1 MARRPLCVL
10 CLLLMTVMC
19 AADWLGAPLIRGNPL
34 PVPLQ
39 TWVSEHPDATIC
51 GEVERCADTEFSQS
65 IYLKETYLIYK
76 SEKVSLKN
84 VRVFLKKK
92 QEVPAGA
99 VLLLSGKL
107 EEVEGP
113 RNPGEFD
120 SRQYYACSNIFY
132 FLKKAEILK
141 QSQNYSRYGQFLLDL
156 QNRFADVLSRA
167 AGPDAPVFSAIVLGD
182 KSSLDIETKM
192 RYQMAGIIHMLAI
205 SGLHISVLG
214 MGLYQLL
221 KKLGLGIW
229 PAGLLA
235 LAVMLQYGMMTGA
248 SVSTMRAVCMFLL
261 SVGAKILGRI
271 YDMMTA
277 LAIAAIL
284 ILADCPAYL
293 YSSSFLLSFG
303 AVLGIGVV
311 SPLLIKLMG
320 TEKKLIKAL
329 LGSLSVQ
336 ITTLPVM
343 LWFYGE
349 VSVAGVF
356 LNLVVLPT
364 VGVVLASGVAAVL
377 LGCAWT
383 GAGIAC
389 ALPGRGLLFLY
400 EHLCILAAKLPFCT
414 WIGGQPT
421 LWQAAVYYVLLGL
434 GLWLADRVW
443 MAHKAGGVRA
453 ANVAG
458 EVRMA
463 NVASGARIAHEAGR
477 VQMAHRTHRVRGKKE
492 GESCALCREIVIL
505 TTMAGVL
512 LLGYHSHGE
521 LKITCLDV
529 GQGDGIVLE
538 TPQGGH
544 FLIDGGSSNKSALAQ
559 YQLLPY
565 LKSQGISFLDAIL
578 ISHTDDDHISGVK
591 ELLGFMADGLTT
603 IRVGYLLLPGWIEQ
617 PEAWQELASLAKKAG
632 VRVKSANAGDA
643 LRSGAVRL
651 TLLAPEEGRTGSDVN
666 EDGMVVLVEYDR
678 FKGLFTGDVGEESEK
693 ALLDKLED
701 VDFLKVGHHGSKN
714 SSFEDFLNKIR
725 PEISVIS
732 CSATNTYGHPSP
744 DAVKRLEDIGSR
756 VEYTMKSGAV
766 SVVSDGEHM
775 WVERFLTLG

>member
-10 CLLLMTVMC
+10 CLLLMAAMC
-19 AADWLGAPLIRGNPL
+19 AADWLGLPLIRGNPL
-34 PVPLQ
+34 PGPLQ
-39 TWVSEHPDATIC
+39 AWISEHPDATIC
-51 GEVERCADTEFSQS
+51 GEVERSADTEFSQS
-65 IYLKETYLIYK
+65 IYLKETYLVYK

-84 VRVFLKKK
+84 VRIFLKKK

-99 VLLLSGKL
+99 VLLVSGKL

-120 SRQYYACSNIFY
+120 SRQYYACSNIYY
-132 FLKKAEILK
+132 FMKKAKILK
-141 QSQNYSRYGQFLLDL
+141 QSRNYSRYGQFLLDL
-156 QNRFADVLSRA
+156 QERFANVLSQA
-167 AGPDAPVFSAIVLGD
+167 AGADAPVFSAIVLGD
-182 KSSLDIETKM
+182 KSSLDTETKM

-214 MGLYQLL
+214 IGLYQLL
-221 KKLGLGIW
+221 KRLGLGIW
-229 PAGLLA
+229 PAGMLA
-235 LAVMLQYGMMTGA
+235 LTVMLQYGMMTGA

-277 LAIAAIL
+277 LAVAAML
-284 ILADCPAYL
+284 ILADSPAYL

-311 SPLLIKLMG
+311 SPLLIKLIG
-320 TEKKLIKAL
+320 TEKKAIKAL

-336 ITTLPVM
+336 ITTLPVV

-364 VGVVLASGVAAVL
+364 VGVVLASGVGTVI

-383 GAGIAC
+383 AAGIAC

-400 EHLCILAAKLPFCT
+400 EQLCILTAKLPFCT
-414 WIGGQPT
+414 WIGGQPA

-443 MAHKAGGVRA
+443 MAHR
-453 ANVAG
+453 
-458 EVRMA
+458 
-463 NVASGARIAHEAGR
+463 
-477 VQMAHRTHRVRGKKE
+477 AHRAHRVRGKRE
-492 GESCALCREIVIL
+492 GGSCALCRGIVIL
-505 TTMAGVL
+505 TAAAGVL
-512 LLGYHSHGE
+512 LLGYRSHGE

-544 FLIDGGSSNKSALAQ
+544 FLIDGGSSNKSALGQ

-565 LKSQGISFLDAIL
+565 LKSQGISYLDAIL
-578 ISHTDDDHISGVK
+578 ISHTDEDHISGVK

-603 IRVGYLLLPGWIEQ
+603 IRAGYLLLPGWSEQ

-632 VRVKSANAGDA
+632 VKVKSANAGDA
-643 LRSGAVRL
+643 LRSGDVKLA
-651 TLLAPEEGRTGSDVN
+651 LLAPEEGRTGSDVN
-666 EDGMVVLVEYDR
+666 EDGMVVQVQYGG
-678 FKGLFTGDVGEESEK
+678 FKGLFTGDIGEESEK
-693 ALLDKLED
+693 ALLDKFED

-714 SSFEDFLNKIR
+714 SSCDDFLDRIK
-725 PEISVIS
+725 PKISVIS

-744 DAVKRLEDIGSR
+744 DAVERLVAVGSR

-766 SVVSDGEHM
+766 SVVSDGERM
-775 WVERFLTLG
+775 WVERFLTGV